1 MKLLRFLWLP
11 LATVLI
17 FSLDGFAAEEPD
29 AGQIEISVGKLLEQG
44 HYSRK
49 KLDDNVSRQLL
60 KNYLETLDYN
70 RLFFTQ
76 KDVDFFTG
84 RYGTTLDD
92 DILLGNP
99 DAAYKIYDL
108 YKQRVEAR
116 VGKVKAV
123 LANEK
128 FDFTSDRSVEFN
140 R

>member
-1 MKLLRFLWLP
+1 MKLLRYLRLP
-11 LATVLI
+11 LASVLV
-17 FSLDGFAAEEPD
+17 FSLVGLAAEEPD
-29 AGQIEISVGKLLEQG
+29 PRQVEISVGKLLEQG

-49 KLDDNVSRQLL
+49 KLDDNVSKLLL

-99 DAAYKIYDL
+99 EAAYKIYDT
-108 YKQRVEAR
+108 YKQRVESR
-116 VGKVKAV
+116 I
-123 LANEK
+123 
-128 FDFTSDRSVEFN
+128 
-140 R
+140 